1 MLYIKLQNDIGEE
14 NKKLRF
20 FLNNKIYKFKY
31 KFIKLKEEKI
41 ENGELVFLPNLEKYT
56 YEKLLK
62 YFNIKGITKVCI
74 SDDLMNNKKFI
85 DFLKR
90 SNVEILDGKWLFK
103 HMSFDIVKYICNQK
117 KEKIN
122 YQEVSVLSNNIDRI
136 LKQIIFDLAKEVK
149 IINLVTQN
157 ENIFKKIEKEL
168 YDDYGIILN
177 VNNNYQKSLI
187 KSDII
192 LNFDFEEEELNKYNL
207 NSKASIINFKDEI
220 NIREKNF
227 SGININFF
235 ELTIPMK
242 YIRESILLKEFNTSI
257 FYESLI
263 YKKTS
268 PENIIKQIKND
279 KININFLNGKNGR
292 IRKNEYLKLSK
303 KMAN

>member
-1 MLYIKLQNDIGEE
+1 MLYIKFQNDVVEE

-20 FLNNKIYKFKY
+20 LKSRIYGFRH

-41 ENGELVFLPNLEKYT
+41 ENGEILFLPNLEKYT
-56 YEKLLK
+56 YEKLSK
-62 YFNIKGITKVCI
+62 YLSIKGITRTCI
-74 SDDLMNNKKFI
+74 SDELMKDKYFV
-85 DFLKR
+85 DFLNDN
-90 SNVEILDGKWLFK
+90 NVEVLDGKWLFK

-122 YQEVSVLSNNIDRI
+122 FQEVSILSNDIDRI

-149 IINLVTQN
+149 VINLITQN
-157 ENIFKKIEKEL
+157 ENKFKKIEKEL

-177 VNNNYQKSLI
+177 INNNFQKSLA

-192 LNFDFEEEELNKYNL
+192 LNFDFEENELNKYNI
-207 NSKASIINFKDEI
+207 NSKASIINFREEI

-227 SGININFF
+227 SGVNVNFF

-242 YIRESILLKEFNTSI
+242 YIRESIYLKDFDSTI

-268 PENIIKQIKND
+268 PENIIKQIKCD
-279 KININFLNGKNGR
+279 KININFLNGQNGR

>member
-1 MLYIKLQNDIGEE
+1 MILLLYIKLQNDIGEE

-157 ENIFKKIEKEL
+157 ENIFKKKFTNIE
-168 YDDYGIILN
+168 
-177 VNNNYQKSLI
+177 SW
-187 KSDII
+187 
-192 LNFDFEEEELNKYNL
+192 
-207 NSKASIINFKDEI
+207 
-220 NIREKNF
+220 
-227 SGININFF
+227 
-235 ELTIPMK
+235 
-242 YIRESILLKEFNTSI
+242 LKV
-257 FYESLI
+257 
-263 YKKTS
+263 YKKM
-268 PENIIKQIKND
+268 ICK
-279 KININFLNGKNGR
+279 
-292 IRKNEYLKLSK
+292 
-303 KMAN
+303 

>member
-20 FLNNKIYKFKY
+20 LNNKIYKLKH

-56 YEKLLK
+56 YDKLLK
-62 YFNIKGITKVCI
+62 YIKIKGITKVCV
-74 SDDLMNNKKFI
+74 SDDLMNNKNFI

-90 SNVEILDGKWLFK
+90 NNVEILDGKWLFK

-122 YQEVSVLSNNIDRI
+122 YQEVSILSNDIDRI

-149 IINLVTQN
+149 VINLVTKN
-157 ENIFKKIEKEL
+157 ENMFKKIEKEL

-177 VNNNYQKSLI
+177 VNNNYQKSLV

-207 NSKASIINFKDEI
+207 NFKASIINFKDEI

-227 SGININFF
+227 SGINVNFF

-242 YIRESILLKEFNTSI
+242 YIRECIKFKEFDTSI

-268 PENIIKQIKND
+268 PENVIKQIKND

>member
-122 YQEVSVLSNNIDRI
+122 YQEVSILSNDIDRI

-149 IINLVTQN
+149 VINLVTQN
-157 ENIFKKIEKEL
+157 ENMFNKIEKEL

>member
-56 YEKLLK
+56 NEKLLK

-242 YIRESILLKEFNTSI
+242 YIRESILLKEFNTCI

>member
-1 MLYIKLQNDIGEE
+1 MFYIKLQNDIGEE

-20 FLNNKIYKFKY
+20 LNNKIYKLKH

-56 YEKLLK
+56 YDKLLK
-62 YFNIKGITKVCI
+62 YFKIKGITKVCI
-74 SDDLMNNKKFI
+74 SDDLMNNKNFI

-90 SNVEILDGKWLFK
+90 NNVEILDGKWLFK

-122 YQEVSVLSNNIDRI
+122 YQEVSILSNDIDRI
-136 LKQIIFDLAKEVK
+136 LKQIIFDLARDVK

-157 ENIFKKIEKEL
+157 ENMFKKIEKEL

-177 VNNNYQKSLI
+177 VNNNYQKSLV

-220 NIREKNF
+220 NIKEKNF
-227 SGININFF
+227 SGINVNFF

-242 YIRESILLKEFNTSI
+242 YIRESIKFKDFDTSI

-268 PENIIKQIKND
+268 PENVIKQIKND